1 MYKKSKEGDNHVTL
15 MVQLYN
21 KQDHQQESVD
31 RPNIQIPSTCP
42 KDLQGNFHWTS
53 CTATVRN
60 KIVSITPEENDPNL
74 CIQA

>member
-1 MYKKSKEGDNHVTL
+1 
-15 MVQLYN
+15 MVRLYN
-21 KQDHQQESVD
+21 KQDHQQGCID
-31 RPNIQIPSTCP
+31 RLNIQIPSTCP
-42 KDLQGNFHWTS
+42 RDLQGNFHCTS